1 MSAPTPSPQPLRSF
15 TTLIIFRP
23 LGHHNSCAISR
34 HIACFA
40 PLSRHSKCEL
50 SRHVFC
56 FAPLV
61 ASVLAYFPYTYS
73 FWPPWSPEPLRNCNT
88 FFILRIP
95 GSPQV
100 GVISMH
106 CFQCT
111 SAFCWRDFRC
121 TSFHFTSKL
130 PPRSVVTTMARFRAT
145 YSVSLLGRPNPGA
158 IPIHISGGG
167 SPLSP
172 EAIAVGSGLP
182 PSSHMSGY
190 K

>member
-1 MSAPTPSPQPLRSF
+1 MRTF
-15 TTLIIFRP
+15 TTCLLFRP
-23 LGHHNSCAISR
+23 LGRFSPCVVPI
-34 HIACFA
+34 HIF
-40 PLSRHSKCEL
+40 
-50 SRHVFC
+50 
-56 FAPLV
+56 
-61 ASVLAYFPYTYS
+61 VLASLVTRTTAQLQYV
-73 FWPPWSPEPLRNCNT
+73 
-88 FFILRIP
+88 FILRFP

-100 GVISMH
+100 GVISLH

-145 YSVSLLGRPNPGA
+145 YSVSLIGRPNPGA
-158 IPIHISGGG
+158 IPIHILGGG

>member
-1 MSAPTPSPQPLRSF
+1 MGAPTPSPQPLRSF
-15 TTLIIFRP
+15 TTLFIFRP
-23 LGHHNSCAISR
+23 LGHHSSCAISL

-100 GVISMH
+100 GVISMY

-130 PPRSVVTTMARFRAT
+130 PPRSIVTTMAQIRAT
-145 YSVSLLGRPNPGA
+145 YFVSPPWSPQPWRNSHTHLRGRQPT
-158 IPIHISGGG
+158 
-167 SPLSP
+167 
-172 EAIAVGSGLP
+172 LP
-182 PSSHMSGY
+182 
-190 K
+190 

>member
-1 MSAPTPSPQPLRSF
+1 MRTF
-15 TTLIIFRP
+15 TTCLLFRP
-23 LGHHNSCAISR
+23 LGRFSPCVFPI
-34 HIACFA
+34 HIF
-40 PLSRHSKCEL
+40 
-50 SRHVFC
+50 
-56 FAPLV
+56 
-61 ASVLAYFPYTYS
+61 VLASLVTRTTAQLQYV
-73 FWPPWSPEPLRNCNT
+73 
-88 FFILRIP
+88 FILRIP
-95 GSPQV
+95 GSPQI
-100 GVISMH
+100 GVISTH

-158 IPIHISGGG
+158 IPIHILGGG